1 MSIRKQLSH
10 LVLLILG
17 GLMTMSLSACGL
29 NKDSREWIEKNR
41 VSDIYKVYPTKNP
54 EDLFKVFPDGFYITQ
69 FYTNSDGV
77 YYHIEFEGNAKTREI
92 KGQFVR
98 EPYSD
103 DDKEKLS
110 DVTVENGRI
119 IFSDETAKKDWPL
132 DGFLFQHL
140 TINQAYLDGLKEKKH
155 TYNSN
160 SGIFEIYY
168 YLKDSEVNQLLKK
181 DAQKITDFEITG
193 SGKNYYNRA
202 ISFRFSDNS
211 EFGETIDRLNK

>member
-1 MSIRKQLSH
+1 M
-10 LVLLILG
+10 
-17 GLMTMSLSACGL
+17 
-29 NKDSREWIEKNR
+29 
-41 VSDIYKVYPTKNP
+41 
-54 EDLFKVFPDGFYITQ
+54 FKVFPDGFYINQ
-69 FYTNSDGV
+69 IYETNGEM
-77 YYHIEFEGNAKTREI
+77 YKLELEGNPKTNKI
-92 KGQFVR
+92 SGQFLKS
-98 EPYSD
+98 PY
-103 DDKEKLS
+103 DKNKLS
-110 DVTVENGRI
+110 DVTVENSQI
-119 IFSDETAKKDWPL
+119 IFSDETTEKDWPL